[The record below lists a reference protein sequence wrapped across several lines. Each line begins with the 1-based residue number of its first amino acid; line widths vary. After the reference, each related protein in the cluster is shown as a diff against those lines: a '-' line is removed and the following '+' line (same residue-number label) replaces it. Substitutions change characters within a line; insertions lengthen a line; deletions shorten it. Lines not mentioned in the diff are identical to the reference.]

1 MTENSLRRS
10 LLRWLLWPLVS
21 ILFCGA
27 YIAFDLAWR
36 ATQDTFDLALLDS
49 ALDLM
54 REVHI
59 VNGVPVLD
67 LPAAAQQMLATSNED
82 RVVYVVKRR
91 SGEVISGDPDLP
103 ITTFP
108 NNESRQQ
115 YYDAVV
121 DGRPVRAIAL
131 RSGLEFGSNQVDV
144 AVAQT
149 LKARDRIFVSILGR
163 LLVPEILLAV
173 VSLAVIWIGV
183 RRGLMPAERLRR
195 EIISRSPQDLR
206 PIEESSAPAELQP
219 VLHAINELLAR
230 LEAALG
236 GQQQFIANA
245 AHQLRT
251 PLAVLRTQLQSGPAS
266 ALSAEMLRTLDRA
279 TAVADEL
286 LSRMKLEQRLA
297 ARVQWAPI
305 RLDQV
310 AQEAALEF
318 APLIAQR
325 RLVFA
330 LDAVPLEVPA
340 DAWMLGEMVRNL
352 LANAV
357 RHTPHGA
364 PLTMV
369 VRRSA
374 GQPELIVSDSGE
386 GIADDLRERLFE
398 PFAAAT
404 GGTGVGLGLSICRQ
418 LAQAMGAEVQLY
430 NRSDGERVVGVDAV
444 VRWHEPHAPHPITT
458 ASLSTTGDDA

>member
-1 MTENSLRRS
+1 MNAAARLDPRASVRAGVAWAVALP
-10 LLRWLLWPLVS
+10 LLAV
-21 ILFCGA
+21 
-27 YIAFDLAWR
+27 
-36 ATQDTFDLALLDS
+36 LALAAPPLPWLWLAAIA
-49 ALDLM
+49 ALAA
-54 REVHI
+54 
-59 VNGVPVLD
+59 
-67 LPAAAQQMLATSNED
+67 AAAQ
-82 RVVYVVKRR
+82 
-91 SGEVISGDPDLP
+91 
-103 ITTFP
+103 
-108 NNESRQQ
+108 
-115 YYDAVV
+115 
-121 DGRPVRAIAL
+121 
-131 RSGLEFGSNQVDV
+131 
-144 AVAQT
+144 
-149 LKARDRIFVSILGR
+149 
-163 LLVPEILLAV
+163 LAV
-173 VSLAVIWIGV
+173 QPLRALAAALAQ
-183 RRGLMPAERLRR
+183 RA
-195 EIISRSPQDLR
+195 PQDLS
-206 PIEESSAPAELQP
+206 PLAEP
-219 VLHAINELLAR
+219 RRAEPRAVA
-230 LEAALG
+230 AALNRLLDH
-236 GQQQFIANA
+236 QREAMDHHKRFLADA
-245 AHQLRT
+245 SHQLRT

-325 RLVFA
+325 RLAFA

-369 VRRSA
+369 VRRAA
-374 GQPELIVSDSGE
+374 GLPELIVSDSGE

-418 LAQAMGAEVQLY
+418 LAQAMGAEVHLY

-444 VRWHEPHAPHPITT
+444 VRWHAPHPITT
-458 ASLSTTGDDA
+458 ATLSTPSLSTTGDDA